1 MVILSLSSGS
11 GTWPYKITYDF
22 HKASWAV
29 LAELGLKSETG
40 LHQSCAVDL
49 MIYSP
54 TKPSVLL

>member
-1 MVILSLSSGS
+1 MVISLSSGS
-11 GTWPYKITYDF
+11 RTWPYKITYNF

-29 LAELGLKSETG
+29 LAELGLKPETG

-49 MIYSP
+49 MIHSP